1 MSNSHPLRPLG
12 SVSEIDHVQLLSEQ
26 LGALVPGEE
35 YSDVTFIV
43 EEKRFPAHRVILAA
57 RCHYFR
63 ALLYGGMKE
72 AQPQVEVCLEETRA
86 EAFFMLLQYLYT
98 GRASLSSARE
108 EVLLDFLGLAHR
120 YGLQPLEDSTSEFLR
135 TVLHT
140 HNVCLVFD
148 VASLY
153 SLGALS
159 SACCAYMDRHAPEV
173 LASDGFLTLSKT
185 ALLTMVRRDSF
196 AASEREIFQALCR
209 WCRRNGDDA
218 AMQEVMSAVR
228 LPLMTLTEMLNV
240 VRPSGLISPDR
251 LLDAIQTRSESRDMD
266 LRYRGTLI
274 PEENIATMK
283 HGAQVVKGELKSA
296 LLDGDTQ
303 NYDLDHGFSRHPIE
317 EDGRAGIQV
326 KLGQPSIINHIR
338 ILLWDRDSRSYSY
351 YIEVSMDELD
361 WVRVVDHSK
370 YLCRSWQNLYF
381 PARVCRYVRIVGT
394 HNTVNK
400 VFHLVAFE
408 CMFTHQ
414 SFILEK
420 GLLVPSENVATI
432 SACASVIEGV
442 SRSRNALLNG
452 DTCNYDWDSG
462 YTCHQLGSG
471 AIVIQLAQPYMVD
484 SLRLLLW
491 DCDDRSYSYYV
502 ELSTNQQQWTR
513 VVDRTKVACRS
524 WQTLRF
530 EKQPASFV
538 RIVGTHNTANEV
550 FHCVHFECPAQ
561 PDTAVQEGRPEQDP
575 PEPSSSSQ
583 LPRPPRPSRT
593 HSLLP
598 GPTAPPSSSS
608 SASSSHTH
616 H

>member
-1 MSNSHPLRPLG
+1 MSDSHSLRPPP
-12 SVSEIDHVQLLSEQ
+12 SVSEIDHLHLLSEQ
-26 LGALVPGEE
+26 LGALVLGED

-43 EEKRFPAHRVILAA
+43 EGKRFPAHRVILAA

-72 AQPQVEVCLEETRA
+72 SQPQAEVCLEETRA
-86 EAFFMLLQYLYT
+86 EAFSMLLHYLYT

-120 YGLQPLEDSTSEFLR
+120 YGLTLLESSTSDFLR

-140 HNVCLVFD
+140 ANVCLVFD

-153 SLGALS
+153 SLTPLAA
-159 SACCAYMDRHAPEV
+159 ACCSYMDRHAPEV
-173 LASDGFLTLSKT
+173 LSSEGFLTLSKP
-185 ALLTMVRRDSF
+185 ALLTVVRRDSF
-196 AASEREIFQALCR
+196 AASEKEIFLALCR
-209 WCRRNGDDA
+209 WCRQHGEDA
-218 AMQEVMSAVR
+218 ATQEVMSAVR

-240 VRPSGLISPDR
+240 VRPSGLLSPDH
-251 LLDAIQTRSESRDMD
+251 LLDAIKLRSESRNMD
-266 LRYRGTLI
+266 LNYRGMLI
-274 PEENIATMK
+274 PEENIATMRF
-283 HGAQVVKGELKSA
+283 GAQVVKGELKSA

-317 EDGRAGIQV
+317 EDGRAGLQV
-326 KLGQPSIINHIR
+326 KLGQPSIINHVR
-338 ILLWDRDSRSYSY
+338 LLLWDRDSRSYSY

-370 YLCRSWQNLYF
+370 FLCRSWQNLF
-381 PARVCRYVRIVGT
+381 FTPRVCRYVRIVGT

-408 CMFTHQ
+408 CMFTARSYTLDH
-414 SFILEK
+414 
-420 GLLVPSENVATI
+420 GLLVPSENVATVA
-432 SACASVIEGV
+432 ACASVVEGV

-452 DTCNYDWDSG
+452 DTRNYDWDSG

-471 AIVIQLAQPYMVD
+471 AIVIQLAQPFSIS

-491 DCDDRSYSYYV
+491 DCDERSYSYYV
-502 ELSTNQQQWTR
+502 EVSTDQQHWTR
-513 VVDRTKVACRS
+513 VVDRTRVACRS

-530 EKQPASFV
+530 EQQPASFV

-561 PDTAVQEGRPEQDP
+561 QDAEVSEGSPGPDGA
-575 PEPSSSSQ
+575 EPGPQ
-583 LPRPPRPSRT
+583 QNRPPRPSRS
-593 HSLLP
+593 HSLAP
-598 GPTAPPSSSS
+598 PPSSSS
-608 SASSSHTH
+608 
-616 H
+616 